1 MILLFLQFYSEI
13 HEVIEDLDVEDDV
26 SPEDAE
32 QVENGYFPDDSKMV
46 FQKHDGSIFCIA
58 VSPTNKDVILSGGED
73 DKGFIMKMSTDEVLH
88 ELGNHKDSV
97 ICCGFSS
104 DGKLV
109 MTADMSGTIIVR
121 NTEDGKNVWD
131 FDCGDLEWCEWHPK
145 ANVIFSGTA
154 DGDIYM
160 WKIPSGDCK
169 IFATHGSKSTCNVLS
184 ASGKEL
190 FVGYEDGSV
199 KLWDLKAG
207 TVVFTGD
214 GNLED
219 PIITVAAQS
228 TGKMYACGT
237 DTGLIKLYN
246 ETGKPLSIL
255 NKPLEA
261 PEPNRSVE
269 GLKFCG
275 DENYLASCSL
285 DGKACIWYLPQQN
298 IRHEFKHS
306 SGVTHLLWL
315 SKSNTIITA
324 SLDGVLRQYDIRNGS
339 LLKEM
344 HGHRGNILDF
354 QVFDEEKFVL
364 TAGDD
369 ETCRIFEL

>member
-1 MILLFLQFYSEI
+1 M
-13 HEVIEDLDVEDDV
+13 HEAIGDLDVEDDV
-26 SPEDAE
+26 SPEDTE
-32 QVENGYFPDDSKMV
+32 EVENGYIPDDSKMV
-46 FQKHDGSIFCIA
+46 FQKHDGSVFCVA
-58 VSPTNKDVILSGGED
+58 VSPTNNDLIVSGGED
-73 DKGFIMKMSTDEVLH
+73 DKGYITKMSTDEVLH

-97 ICCGFSS
+97 ICCGFNS

-121 NTEDGKNVWD
+121 NTEDKKSVWD

-145 ANVIFSGTA
+145 ANVIFGGTA

-169 IFATHGSKSTCNVLS
+169 IFSTHGSKSTCNVLS

-190 FVGYEDGSV
+190 FVGYEDGTV
-199 KLWDLKAG
+199 KLWDLRAG
-207 TVVFTGD
+207 TVVFNSE

-246 ETGKPLSIL
+246 ETGKSLFTLNISLDNEVSADRSI
-255 NKPLEA
+255 
-261 PEPNRSVE
+261 E
-269 GLKFCG
+269 GLKFCS
-275 DENYLASCSL
+275 DEQYLASCSL
-285 DGKACIWYLPQQN
+285 DGRACIWFLPLQN
-298 IRHEFKHS
+298 TRHEFKHPA
-306 SGVTHLLWL
+306 GVTHLVWL
-315 SKSNTIITA
+315 KKSNTIVTA
-324 SLDGVLRQYDIRNGS
+324 SLDGVLRQYDIGNGS

-344 HGHRGNILDF
+344 RGHHGNILDVA
-354 QVFDEEKFVL
+354 VFEDEKFVL

-369 ETCRIFEL
+369 ETCRVFEL